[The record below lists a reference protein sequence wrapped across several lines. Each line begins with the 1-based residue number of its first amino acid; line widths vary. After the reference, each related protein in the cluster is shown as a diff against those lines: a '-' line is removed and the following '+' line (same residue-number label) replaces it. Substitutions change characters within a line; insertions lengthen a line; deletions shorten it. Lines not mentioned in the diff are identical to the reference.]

1 MRQLPFP
8 FLGLEGKSACRRE
21 KLVRG
26 GRNPK
31 KSEGKV
37 EASLRLTGKV
47 SLYGRKEPQGRKKS
61 RGKGGSK
68 LVTCRKSQLVGER
81 RTSEAKKDGW
91 IRACCWF

>member
-31 KSEGKV
+31 KSKGE
-37 EASLRLTGKV
+37 
-47 SLYGRKEPQGRKKS
+47 
-61 RGKGGSK
+61 GGSK
-68 LVTCRKSQLVGER
+68 LETDRKSQPVGE
-81 RTSEAKKDGW
+81 K
-91 IRACCWF
+91 RASGAEEIEGERWKQACDWPEK

>member
-26 GRNPK
+26 GRNLK
-31 KSEGKV
+31 KSEGEDGSKLETDRKSQPVGEKSLLGAEEIRKNRRGKV

-47 SLYGRKEPQGRKKS
+47 SL
-61 RGKGGSK
+61 
-68 LVTCRKSQLVGER
+68 
-81 RTSEAKKDGW
+81 
-91 IRACCWF
+91 